1 MESIENAIIKLNEL
15 ITDSNS
21 NPVEIIHNL
30 LSIKQKYEIRFKILD
45 FGYYNELLL
54 NKSQTEKVK
63 AIKVQNFEK
72 AAAQRDLEAKCQK
85 YIDIK
90 RKYNINKSI
99 FIYQDNI
106 LLFLY
111 FGTSNTEKKAKEYLD
126 ALIKI

>member
-45 FGYYNELLL
+45 FGYYNELLFD
-54 NKSQTEKVK
+54 KSQTEKIQ
-63 AIKVQNFEK
+63 AIKMQNFEK

-90 RKYNINKSI
+90 RKYNINKSM
-99 FIYQDNI
+99 FMYQDNI

-126 ALIKI
+126 ALI